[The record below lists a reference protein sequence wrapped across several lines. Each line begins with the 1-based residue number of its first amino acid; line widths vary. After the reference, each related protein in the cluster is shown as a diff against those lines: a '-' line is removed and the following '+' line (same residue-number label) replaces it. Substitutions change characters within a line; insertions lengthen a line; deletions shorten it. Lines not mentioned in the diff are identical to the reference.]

1 MTVKELIEQLQQV
14 ENQDIEVVIKG
25 TGPDEWIY
33 MNEIEDIKQTYTMMV
48 EDEGLIEIDEDDAD
62 EDDDITQVLVID
74 GGMF

>member
-33 MNEIEDIKQTYTMMV
+33 MNEIEDIKLTYTMMV

>member
-25 TGPDEWIY
+25 TGPDSWVY
-33 MNEIEDIKQTYTMMV
+33 MNEIEDIKQTYTMM
-48 EDEGLIEIDEDDAD
+48 EDEGLMEVDEDDFD
-62 EDDDITQVLVID
+62 EDDDVKQVLVID

>member
-1 MTVKELIEQLQQV
+1 MTVKELIEQLQQI

-33 MNEIEDIKQTYTMMV
+33 MNEIEDIKLTYTMMV
-48 EDEGLIEIDEDDAD
+48 EDEGLMEVDEDDFD
-62 EDDDITQVLVID
+62 EDDEVTKVLVID